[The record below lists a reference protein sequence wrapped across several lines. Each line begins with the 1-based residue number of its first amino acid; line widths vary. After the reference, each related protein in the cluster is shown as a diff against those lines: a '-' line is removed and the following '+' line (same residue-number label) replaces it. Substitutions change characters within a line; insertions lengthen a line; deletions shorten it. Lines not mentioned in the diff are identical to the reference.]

1 MTPLDYGRS
10 FILGKGPEN
19 EVRLWVES
27 RTRITDAQSGKS
39 EDYIQTGSC
48 KSEEVFVA
56 EGLFKQPNYDFMAI
70 YGPEDSI
77 IFRRP
82 AQTHTHYRCCVPSS
96 DFFGGQQYRL
106 VECDGAVALEDGGAV
121 CAATY
126 DCAPIVAQ
134 TEICNDD
141 TGLRAVIE
149 YPVKSMNTNRERSLY
164 QVDTGPVAF
173 PDLSVRH
180 ERYADGISLGFI
192 AFNASHFAEF
202 ILEVPTEVSTMSGSE
217 EIYHFSR
224 VFTLPAKNRL
234 FSLTG

>member
-1 MTPLDYGRS
+1 MTPLDYGHS
-10 FILGKGPEN
+10 FVLGNGPEN

-27 RTRITDAQSGKS
+27 RTRITDSRSGKS

-56 EGLFKQPNYDFMAI
+56 DGLFKQPNYDFMAI
-70 YGPEDSI
+70 FGPADSI

-82 AQTHTHYRCCVPSS
+82 AKTHAHYRCCVPSS

-106 VECDGAVALEDGGAV
+106 IEDDGAVALEDGEAI

-126 DCAPIVAQ
+126 DYAPLVAQ
-134 TEICNDD
+134 TEIGNDD

-149 YPVKSMNTNRERSLY
+149 YPVKSMNTNREQSLY
-164 QVDTGPVAF
+164 QADTGPVAF

-180 ERYADGISLGFI
+180 ERHADGISLGFI

-202 ILEVPTEVSTMSGSE
+202 ILEVPTEVATVSGSGE
-217 EIYHFSR
+217 TYHYSR
-224 VFTLPAKNRL
+224 VLTLPAKNRL
-234 FSLTG
+234 FALSG